1 MANTFLT
8 TDLIAPETLP
18 SLIDNLVM
26 PNLMYKDYANVF
38 ANEGDQI
45 RVERPVVFIADEF
58 GGTIN
63 LQDINEKYVF
73 VTMDKIADVS
83 MEITQ
88 SDLALTAEDFATKYS
103 QPAAEAIAEKINDD
117 GLDVYKYVYSF
128 EGTSGTTPD
137 ALADLANARK
147 RLNINKVPL
156 MNRNAVWDPEADAK
170 FSTLDAIAGLDKSG
184 STQALREGS
193 IGRVSGLD
201 NYMSQAVKTHTAG
214 LFTALSD
221 VTATVDIT
229 SNGND
234 TTTNLE
240 TSDVVLTSAAG
251 TSTDTLLKGDLL
263 QFADDNGK
271 VYQCTVV
278 ADTAAAVAG
287 VVTAKVHPALDA
299 DATATDVTFPDETA
313 GGHVA
318 NLAFHEKAFGFVT
331 RPMAPLAG
339 QDSFTMEYNGIAMRV
354 TIGSD
359 ISTKKTTMS
368 IDTLYGIAPLYPT
381 LATRILG

>member
-88 SDLALTAEDFATKYS
+88 SDLALSAEDFATKYS

-184 STQALREGS
+184 STQALREGA

-201 NYMSQAVKTHTAG
+201 NYMS
-214 LFTALSD
+214 
-221 VTATVDIT
+221 
-229 SNGND
+229 
-234 TTTNLE
+234 
-240 TSDVVLTSAAG
+240 
-251 TSTDTLLKGDLL
+251 
-263 QFADDNGK
+263 
-271 VYQCTVV
+271 
-278 ADTAAAVAG
+278 
-287 VVTAKVHPALDA
+287 
-299 DATATDVTFPDETA
+299 
-313 GGHVA
+313 
-318 NLAFHEKAFGFVT
+318 
-331 RPMAPLAG
+331 
-339 QDSFTMEYNGIAMRV
+339 
-354 TIGSD
+354 
-359 ISTKKTTMS
+359 
-368 IDTLYGIAPLYPT
+368 
-381 LATRILG
+381 